1 MSSQSR
7 ISIIFLVAASIS
19 LGFMCTD
26 IYIPSMPHMARLFK
40 VSEDSIQMTVA
51 SNLLGAVIAGLFAG
65 TLSDSFGRRPL
76 MLSGLVLFIIGS
88 LIAALSPNFQALL
101 IGRFIQGCGVG
112 IFNVIGTATIQD
124 LFNQKESAK
133 AMARMEV
140 AFTLVP
146 SLAPII
152 GGHLHVYFG
161 WRMNF
166 YFILLIS
173 TCLLGLSY
181 FLFKESFTISRFH
194 KKRWH
199 FVQNYKQLFG
209 KGFFWRYVTLS
220 PMLYFAEI
228 MFYTLLPFY
237 LSNTLALSPEKIG
250 YCISVIILSYAA
262 GSMITPFVLDRYN
275 HDQTIF
281 MSLSLICISNFF
293 QFFLAYMGK
302 ASLGSILFLFASH
315 EFGMALLYAPSMA
328 KAFHIFANIKG
339 TASSVPNILF
349 AGCATLG
356 AFLAGLIN
364 DLTLFTPAFVLFG
377 VSIVTLGL
385 FSYHI
390 LRMRTPSNDNTAL
403 EENKKSLTG

>member
-1 MSSQSR
+1 MSNQSR
-7 ISIIFLVAASIS
+7 MSIILLVAASIS

-26 IYIPSMPHMARLFK
+26 IYIPSMPHMARLFQ
-40 VSEDSIQMTVA
+40 VSENSIQMTVA

-76 MLSGLVLFIIGS
+76 MLSGLVLFIIGC
-88 LIAALSPNFQALL
+88 LIAALSTHFHTLL
-101 IGRFIQGCGVG
+101 MGRFIQGCGVG

-140 AFTLVP
+140 AFTLIP

-173 TCLLGLSY
+173 SCLLGLSY
-181 FLFKESFTISRFH
+181 FLFKESFTANRFSRM
-194 KKRWH
+194 RWH
-199 FVQNYKQLFG
+199 FVQNYKTLFG
-209 KGFFWRYVTLS
+209 KRSFWRYVTLS

-237 LSNTLALSPEKIG
+237 LSNTLALPPKEIG
-250 YCISVIILSYAA
+250 YSVSVIILSYAA
-262 GSMITPFVLDRYN
+262 GSMITPLVLDRYN

-293 QFFLAYMGK
+293 QFFLAYLGK
-302 ASLGSILFLFASH
+302 SSLGSILFLFACH
-315 EFGMALLYAPSMA
+315 EFGMALLYAPSMS
-328 KAFHIFANIKG
+328 KAFHIYANIKG

-364 DLTLFTPAFVLFG
+364 DLTLFTPASVLFG
-377 VSIVTLGL
+377 VSIAALGL
-385 FSYHI
+385 FSHHI
-390 LRMRTPSNDNTAL
+390 LRIRTPSNENTVIK
-403 EENKKSLTG
+403 ESKKRLAS